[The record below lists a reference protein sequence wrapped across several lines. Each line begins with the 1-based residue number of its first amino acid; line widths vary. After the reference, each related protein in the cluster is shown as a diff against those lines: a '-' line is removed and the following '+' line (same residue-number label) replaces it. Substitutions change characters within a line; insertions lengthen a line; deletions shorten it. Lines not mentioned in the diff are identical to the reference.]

1 MFGASCK
8 RQSRN
13 RQGQS
18 SMGLI
23 HQARNQ
29 GPHPGGNREMGN
41 CFEQRKLIILEGIEG
56 NEIKVRQKSYK

>member
-1 MFGASCK
+1 
-8 RQSRN
+8 
-13 RQGQS
+13 
-18 SMGLI
+18 MGLI